1 MDSTKRITRSQNDR
15 LLGGVAG
22 GLAAYLGIDPLIIRI
37 AFIALTVLNGFGM
50 ILYLALWVLVP
61 NEDSAT
67 DARGNVQVAINEM
80 QAALEQLAARVRSVF
95 QR

>member
-1 MDSTKRITRSQNDR
+1 MDSTKRITRSQSDR

-22 GLAAYLGIDPLIIRI
+22 GLATSFGIDPLMIRI
-37 AFIALTVLNGFGM
+37 GFIALTVLNGFGA
-50 ILYLALWVLVP
+50 ILYLALWLLVP

-80 QAALEQLAARVRSVF
+80 QAAIEQLVARVQAAFHR
-95 QR
+95 

>member
-1 MDSTKRITRSQNDR
+1 MDSTKRITRSQSDR

-80 QAALEQLAARVRSVF
+80 QAALEQLAARVRAVF